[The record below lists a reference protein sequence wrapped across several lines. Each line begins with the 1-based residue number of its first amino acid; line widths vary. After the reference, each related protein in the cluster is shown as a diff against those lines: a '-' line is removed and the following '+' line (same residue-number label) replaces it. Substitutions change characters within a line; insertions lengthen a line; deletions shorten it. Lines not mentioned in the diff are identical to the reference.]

1 VTHSPKELLRA
12 LHSLLD
18 HALDLDLAAR
28 EAWLV
33 QLRTE
38 QPALAAEVE
47 VLLATEAEL
56 DAQGFLAARHETAGL
71 AGRPLGAYTLE
82 RPLGRGGMGSVW
94 FARRS
99 DGRYEGTA
107 AVKLLNLALLDPI
120 GIARFRREGTAL
132 ARLGHPNIAR
142 LLDAG
147 ITDGGQ
153 PYLVLEYVDGTRIDR
168 YCEARQLGPSERIA
182 LFLQVLD
189 AVAHAHANLLVHRD
203 IKPSNIL
210 VTADGKVK
218 LLDFG
223 IAKILE
229 GEAAGADSST
239 LTEVGGRAL
248 TPEYAAPEQV
258 SGGTITQSIDVYAL
272 AVLLYVLLSGR
283 HPTGQGSRT
292 PAEYLK
298 GILDSEPPCL
308 STVIDAGE
316 RGYSG
321 EELQRIH
328 AGDLDNILAK
338 ALTKRP
344 EERYAT
350 VAALAD
356 DLRRYLN
363 HEPVS
368 ARPPQ
373 RSLTWRRWAVIPLL
387 AGAAIGIA
395 LGAPAVASILHPS
408 LIAKGQL
415 ARRDRIIVTEFQ
427 NHTPDSLLSGAI
439 TTALRIDLA
448 QSPLIAV
455 MSPSAVQRARQRI
468 AGSNQR
474 TPLTE
479 STAHEVALREG
490 IKAVL
495 EGDISR
501 LGPGWVISVE
511 LVRAGSDEAL
521 AVVRETA
528 RDSSDLLPAV
538 DRVAQSLRRRIGESL
553 RAVRADPPLVQFT
566 TASLEALRH
575 YAASLD
581 ALNRE
586 GDRPKARLLSEEAVA
601 LDSGFAMA
609 WRALAV
615 LYLALGP
622 QTAMVDAAS
631 RAFRHRDRL
640 TERER
645 LRVTADYHN
654 LVTQDYDQALAAF
667 RTLLARYPDDPAT
680 LGSAAFVYFR
690 LRQFAEAAQHYRL
703 ALQVDSSLSPL
714 HVGLIETELNRGE
727 YAAAREALAR
737 FRTLFPDNHFAEWE
751 EWYLAVAQGD
761 YTAAERHA
769 RLLLKESPDDADH
782 RGEATRTLANLALL
796 RGRAAE
802 ASDLRRSAM
811 QVYEHNGDVQLSLGE
826 VFTEAAAAIHL
837 RNRPDQARLILER
850 ALRRHPLDSLSPADR
865 PYVPLGVLYAELGDV
880 RRASAM
886 QADLERYG
894 LTRGRFAEA
903 SWRRLRGAILLA
915 KHRYLEAQAELRRAA
930 ERDECSVCALPAL
943 ARSYDLAENG
953 DSAAAI
959 YERYLTTPWMKRLE
973 NDAVERGS
981 ILMRLGELYGGRG
994 DRRRAQAMYG
1004 QVADLWRSG
1013 DAEFQLVATRARE
1026 RSRNLETEAD

>member
-1 VTHSPKELLRA
+1 
-12 LHSLLD
+12 LLD
-18 HALDLDLAAR
+18 QAIDLDPAAR

-38 QPALAAEVE
+38 QPALASEVE
-47 VLLATEAEL
+47 ALFADEVEL
-56 DAQGFLAARHETAGL
+56 DAQGFLAGRVQEAVSATPGL

-107 AVKLLNLALLDPI
+107 AVKLLNLALLDPV

-168 YCEARQLGPSERIA
+168 YCEARRLGPSERIA
-182 LFLQVLD
+182 LFIQVLD
-189 AVAHAHANLLVHRD
+189 AVAHAHVHRLVHRD

-210 VTADGKVK
+210 VTPDGKVK

-229 GEAAGADSST
+229 GETAGADSST

-248 TPEYAAPEQV
+248 TPEYAAPEQI
-258 SGGTITQSIDVYAL
+258 SGGTITQATDIYAL
-272 AVLLYVLLSGR
+272 AVLLYMLLSGR

-292 PAEYLK
+292 PTEYLT
-298 GILDSEPPCL
+298 GVLDSEPPGL
-308 STVIDAGE
+308 STVVTDAE
-316 RGYSG
+316 KRGYSR
-321 EELQRIH
+321 EELQRIY

-338 ALTKRP
+338 ALRKRP
-344 EERYAT
+344 EERYPT

-356 DLRRYLN
+356 DLRRYLG

-368 ARPPQ
+368 ARPPR
-373 RSLTWRRWAVIPLL
+373 RSHRWRRWAAISLL
-387 AGAAIGIA
+387 VGAATGIA
-395 LGAPAVASILHPS
+395 LGAPAVVSTLHPS

-415 ARRDRIIVTEFQ
+415 AKRDRIIVTEFQ

-501 LGPGWVISVE
+501 LGSGWVISAE

-521 AVVRETA
+521 AAVRETA

-538 DRVAQSLRRRIGESL
+538 DRVARSLRRRIGESL

-566 TASLEALRH
+566 TASLEALRR

-609 WRALAV
+609 WRGLAA
-615 LYLALGP
+615 LYLSLGP

-654 LVTQDYDQALAAF
+654 FVTQDYDQALAAF
-667 RTLLARYPDDPAT
+667 RALLVRYPDDPAV
-680 LGSAAFVYFR
+680 LGSAAFMYFR
-690 LRQFAEAAQHYRL
+690 LRKFADAAQHYRL
-703 ALQVDSSLSPL
+703 ALGIDSSLSPL
-714 HVGLIETELNRGE
+714 HVGLIEAELNRGE
-727 YAAAREALAR
+727 YADAGKALER
-737 FRTLFPDNHFAEWE
+737 FRTLLPDNHFAEWE
-751 EWYLAVAQGD
+751 EWYLAVARGD
-761 YTAAERHA
+761 YAAAERHA
-769 RLLLKESPDDADH
+769 LLLLKQSPGDADH
-782 RGEATRTLANLALL
+782 RGEAIRTLANLALL
-796 RGRAAE
+796 RGRVRE
-802 ASDLRRSAM
+802 ASDLRRSAV
-811 QVYEHNGDVQLSLGE
+811 QVYEQNGDVQLSLGE

-837 RNRPDQARLILER
+837 RRRPDQARSMLDK
-850 ALRRHPLDSLSPADR
+850 ALRRHPLDSLSPGDR

-880 RRASAM
+880 GRASAL
-886 QADLERYG
+886 QADLERHG

-903 SWRRLRGAILLA
+903 SWRRLRAAILLA
-915 KHRYLEAQAELRRAA
+915 KHRYLEAQGELRRAA
-930 ERDECSVCALPAL
+930 ERDECPICALPAL

-953 DSAAAI
+953 DSAAAV

-973 NDAVERGS
+973 NDAVERGG
-981 ILMRLGELYGGRG
+981 ILMRLGELYEARG
-994 DRRRAQAMYG
+994 DRRRALAMYA

-1013 DAEFQLVATRARE
+1013 DAEFQLVAARVRE
-1026 RSRNLETEAD
+1026 RSRNLATEAD